1 MAIHQ
6 RTTEIKSMAIRHG
19 FDSVGIAQATEL
31 TEEAKRLEAWLN
43 QGRHG
48 SMHYMENHFDLRI
61 DPRKLVEGAQS
72 VISLMVNY
80 FPEKPIQ
87 SSGVKVAR

>member
-6 RTTEIKSMAIRHG
+6 RTTEKNQWLSVMALTP
-19 FDSVGIAQATEL
+19 GIAQATEL

-48 SMHYMENHFDLRI
+48 SMHYMENHFDLRR
-61 DPRKLVEGAQS
+61 PR
-72 VISLMVNY
+72 N
-80 FPEKPIQ
+80 
-87 SSGVKVAR
+87 

>member
-1 MAIHQ
+1 MLSLHTLPCSMAIHQ

-19 FDSVGIAQATEL
+19 FDSVGIAQAAEL

-48 SMHYMENHFDLRI
+48 SMGYMEITLICALILGN
-61 DPRKLVEGAQS
+61 
-72 VISLMVNY
+72 
-80 FPEKPIQ
+80 
-87 SSGVKVAR
+87 